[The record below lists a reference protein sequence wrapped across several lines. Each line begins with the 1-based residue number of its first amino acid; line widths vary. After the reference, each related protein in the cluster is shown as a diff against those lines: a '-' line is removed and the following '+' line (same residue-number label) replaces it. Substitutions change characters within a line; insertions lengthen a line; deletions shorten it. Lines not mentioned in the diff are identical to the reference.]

1 MRGIKGL
8 ITIRCRIFLGLLILW
23 GQVLW
28 SAEPGI
34 LRVGFDIDDTV
45 LFTARLFAA
54 APRDSNQAVDY
65 AWINTHDRNYSL
77 LIEPTATLIH
87 YFHAHGHEVY
97 FITSR
102 PPVNGEQLAGF
113 LTEQLGIE
121 VQVGENLFFAPKETI
136 SGKRYTTKHRVMKT
150 LGLDLFYGDAD
161 TDIIAALKAGVQP
174 VRIVRT
180 AASVDQYGANYFG
193 NTNNPVRPAYP
204 FTKEDLVRFY
214 QAGVGPF
221 GEPLYPILWNDP
233 GVTSK
238 K

>member
-1 MRGIKGL
+1 L
-8 ITIRCRIFLGLLILW
+8 IIVRCRIFLGLLALW
-23 GQVLW
+23 GQLLW

-45 LFTARLFAA
+45 LFTARLFAT

-77 LIEPTATLIH
+77 LIEPTVTLIQ
-87 YFHAHGHEVY
+87 YFLAHGHEVY

-102 PPVNGEQLAGF
+102 PPLQGEHLAAF
-113 LTEQLGIE
+113 LSERLGIK
-121 VQVGENLFFAPKETI
+121 VQVGKNLFFAPKETI
-136 SGKRYTTKHRVMKT
+136 KGKRYTTKHRVMKA

-161 TDIIAALKAGVQP
+161 TDMIAALKAGVQP

-180 AASVDQYGANYFG
+180 PASVAQYGANYFG
-193 NTNNPVRPAYP
+193 NTNRPVPPAYP
-204 FTKEDLVRFY
+204 FTKEDLARFY

-221 GEPLYPILWNDP
+221 GEPLYPIRWADP
-233 GVTSK
+233 ESPSK

>member
-1 MRGIKGL
+1 MRGNTAL
-8 ITIRCRIFLGLLILW
+8 ITLRCRIVLGLFVLW
-23 GQVLW
+23 GQLLW

-45 LFTARLFAA
+45 LFTAQLFAT

-65 AWINTHDRNYSL
+65 AWINTHDRDYSL
-77 LIEPTATLIH
+77 LIEPTVTLIQ
-87 YFHAHGHEVY
+87 YFLAHGHEVY

-102 PPVNGEQLAGF
+102 PPVNGEQLADF
-113 LTEQLGIE
+113 LSERLKIE

-136 SGKRYTTKHRVMKT
+136 NGRRFTTKHRVMKA
-150 LGLDLFYGDAD
+150 LNLDLFYGDAD

-180 AASVDQYGANYFG
+180 AASVAQYGSNYFG
-193 NTNNPVRPAYP
+193 NTNHPVPPAYP
-204 FTKEDLVRFY
+204 FTKEDLARFY

-233 GVTSK
+233 GVIPK

>member
-1 MRGIKGL
+1 MRGNRVL
-8 ITIRCRIFLGLLILW
+8 ITLRYHTLLGLFVLW
-23 GQVLW
+23 CQLLW

-65 AWINTHDRNYSL
+65 AWINTHDRDYSL
-77 LIEPTATLIH
+77 LIEPTVTLIQ
-87 YFHAHGHEVY
+87 YFLAHGHEVY

-102 PPVNGEQLAGF
+102 PPVTGEQLAGF
-113 LTEQLGIE
+113 LTEQLGIQ
-121 VQVGENLFFAPKETI
+121 VQVGQNLFFTPKETVD
-136 SGKRYTTKHRVMKT
+136 GKRFTTKHQVMKA
-150 LGLDLFYGDAD
+150 LDLDLFYGDAD

-174 VRIVRT
+174 VRIIRT
-180 AASVDQYGANYFG
+180 AASVAQYGANYFG
-193 NTNNPVRPAYP
+193 NTNHPVPPAYP
-204 FTKEDLVRFY
+204 FTKEDLARFY

-221 GEPLYPILWNDP
+221 GEPLYPIRWTDP
-233 GVTSK
+233 GDPSK